1 MEKSVSVS
9 TGEIREGTAV
19 HASVKVFRI
28 NLVLLFDIPKK
39 KISKDPKFNEA
50 AGMLGCSLRPLSS
63 IFNAKEDP
71 WASLREL
78 PSRPES
84 EPRK

>member
-1 MEKSVSVS
+1 MS
-9 TGEIREGTAV
+9 TGEIREGTTG
-19 HASVKVFRI
+19 HDASVLRI

-39 KISKDPKFNEA
+39 ISKDPKFKEA

-71 WASLREL
+71 VGVSEGATV
-78 PSRPES
+78 PSRI
-84 EPRK
+84 

>member
-39 KISKDPKFNEA
+39 RSKDPKFKEA
-50 AGMLGCSLRPLSS
+50 AGNAGLFSQPLFQHIQRKGGPVGVSEG
-63 IFNAKEDP
+63 ATV
-71 WASLREL
+71 
-78 PSRPES
+78 PSRI
-84 EPRK
+84 